1 MDDDTPFVLLVEDDR
16 SLRLLVRQGLELE
29 GARVIEAET
38 LAQARALLDEPF
50 EGVVLDRQLPDGR
63 GEDLLPEL
71 LAILP
76 ASRIIVHSTDGGIEG
91 FPEAP
96 KGDTDAIAS
105 QLRLD
110 VTEGRPTA
118 AGRAQ
123 ATLGRLHREW
133 VDLCR
138 WDPALAPDARPP
150 VAETVIAAVTAA
162 LERPQPIGWGLDP
175 SLEPVADA
183 FGLNVGDV
191 PTAVAELVCL
201 REAFTR
207 IVVASLPQEDQLEA
221 AQRLQMVID
230 RTMLVIVETGVRR
243 LREQA
248 LSDSLTGLGNR
259 RALEQ
264 DLKREL
270 NRASRHGHPL
280 TVAVI
285 DVDGLKAVND
295 SQGHHAGDALLR
307 RVATAIRTTVRDED
321 VGYRLGGDEFALLLV
336 HAVYLDADGLTER
349 LLAAGSPAVS
359 VGVASGIVG
368 DPWELVELAD
378 QQLYERR
385 RSARGL
391 DLRR

>member
-1 MDDDTPFVLLVEDDR
+1 MDDDAPFVLLVEDDR

-50 EGVVLDRQLPDGR
+50 EGVVLDRRLPDGR
-63 GEDLLPEL
+63 GEELLPEL
-71 LAILP
+71 LAVLP
-76 ASRIIVHSTDGGIEG
+76 ASRIIVHSTDGGLEG

-96 KGDTDAIAS
+96 KGDIDAIAA

-110 VTEGRPTA
+110 VAEGRPTA

-150 VAETVIAAVTAA
+150 VAETMIGAVTAA

-191 PTAVAELVCL
+191 PTALAELVCL

-207 IVVASLPQEDQLEA
+207 IVVAALPQEDQLEA
-221 AQRLQMVID
+221 AHRLQMVID

-270 NRASRHGHPL
+270 HRASRHGHPL

-285 DVDGLKAVND
+285 DVDGLKVVND
-295 SQGHHAGDALLR
+295 THGHHAGDALLR
-307 RVATAIRTTVRDED
+307 RVAAAIRMTVRDED
-321 VGYRLGGDEFALLLV
+321 IGYRLGGDEFALLLV
-336 HAVYLDADGLTER
+336 EAVYLDADGLTER
-349 LLAAGSPAVS
+349 LLAAGSPPIS
-359 VGVASGIVG
+359 VGVASGIVE

-385 RSARGL
+385 RAARGV
-391 DLRR
+391 DLRG

>member
-1 MDDDTPFVLLVEDDR
+1 MDDTPFVLLVEDDR
-16 SLRLLVRQGLELE
+16 SLRMLVRQGLELE

-50 EGVVLDRQLPDGR
+50 EGVVLDRNLPDGR
-63 GEDLLPEL
+63 GEDLLPDL
-71 LAILP
+71 LAVLP
-76 ASRIIVHSTDGGIEG
+76 PSRIIVHSTDGGLEG

-96 KGDTDAIAS
+96 KGDVGAIAARL
-105 QLRLD
+105 QLD
-110 VTEGRPTA
+110 AGAGRQTA
-118 AGRAQ
+118 AVRAQ

-133 VDLCR
+133 IDLCR

-162 LERPQPIGWGLDP
+162 LERPQPLGWGLDP

-191 PTAVAELVCL
+191 PTAIAELVCL

-207 IVVASLPQEDQLEA
+207 IVVAALPQEDQLEA
-221 AQRLQMVID
+221 AQRLQMLID

-248 LSDSLTGLGNR
+248 LSDPLTGLGNR
-259 RALEQ
+259 RAFEQ

-270 NRASRHGHPL
+270 HRSSRHGHPL

-285 DVDGLKAVND
+285 DVDGLKSVND
-295 SQGHHAGDALLR
+295 RDGHHAGDNLLR
-307 RVATAIRTTVRDED
+307 RLATAIQATVRDED
-321 VGYRLGGDEFALLLV
+321 TGYRLGGDEFALLLV
-336 HAVYLDADGLTER
+336 EAVYLDAAGLTER
-349 LLAAGSPAVS
+349 LLAAGAPPIS
-359 VGVASGIVG
+359 VGVASGLVE
-368 DPWELVELAD
+368 DPWELVDLAD
-378 QQLYERR
+378 RQLYERR
-385 RSARGL
+385 REVRGV